1 MLKGIIISFLLT
13 AVMVLLQ
20 ILIAHIFKPRMMFR
34 LVGTIFLLSIPAYV
48 ILSSRISHLNAL
60 GFANGLVVHFL
71 IFFNYVQCLYYFT
84 RPVTLRMTIEFLR
97 ARGRTLTIHELK
109 EGYNSRHMIQSRLDL
124 LVVNG
129 YAMKTDFG
137 YELTGK
143 GKYLSKVFLLLRK
156 LFGVPYYLEQTWAD
170 ERDEP

>member
-48 ILSSRISHLNAL
+48 ILSSRIPHLNAL

-84 RPVTLRMTIEFLR
+84 RPVTLRMTIEFSR
-97 ARGRTLTIHELK
+97 ARGRALTVQELQGIYSSK
-109 EGYNSRHMIQSRLDL
+109 HMIESRLNL
-124 LVVNG
+124 LVLNG
-129 YAMKTDFG
+129 YATRTQLG
-137 YELTGK
+137 YELTRK
-143 GKYLSKVFLLLRK
+143 GMYFSQLFLFLRK
-156 LFGVPYYLEQTWAD
+156 LFGVPYYLEQS
-170 ERDEP
+170 